1 MATCGWWQVCQ
12 DEVFR
17 DATMNKKGIQPLV
30 RSYTLLCIADE
41 SAWISGS
48 EEEEIDRI
56 QKQIYTQV

>member
-17 DATMNKKGIQPLV
+17 DATMNEEGIQPLV
-30 RSYTLLCIADE
+30 YSYTLCIVDE
-41 SAWISGS
+41 STWISGS